1 MTRTIVIATLA
12 LSFGALSARA
22 QERETADGTGV
33 EVGQRVRITSGA
45 QHLNKQIGT
54 VIAADDGTIT
64 LQVRTPRPHWI
75 IVTDTLV
82 VSRET
87 VDRQQ
92 ISRGKHSGVLV
103 GALLG
108 AVAGALVGGS
118 AAAASY
124 EDCTPQLGNLGL
136 DCIVHDVVSGSSSS
150 EARTRGAVGGGIL
163 GCGLGALLGAT
174 VRWERWDEVRR
185 DRAAV
190 SVRSLASGRV
200 GLGVGIRF

>member
-1 MTRTIVIATLA
+1 
-12 LSFGALSARA
+12 LSARA

-87 VDRQQ
+87 VDRQE
-92 ISRGKHSGVLV
+92 ISRGKRSGALI

-108 AVAGALVGGS
+108 AVSGALVGAH

-124 EDCTPQLGNLGL
+124 EDCTPQPWSLGM
-136 DCIVHDVVSGSSSS
+136 DCIAHDLLSGSSPS

-163 GCGLGALLGAT
+163 GCGVGALIGAA
-174 VRWERWDEVRR
+174 VRWERWHEVRR
-185 DRAAV
+185 DRATV
-190 SVRSLASGRV
+190 SVRSLPSGGV